1 MEIRRLGSAGPE
13 ITVVG
18 FGSWEAGGT
27 EWGPNKSDDRV
38 IEAIRATIDAGMNW
52 IDTAEVYGHGRSEEL
67 VGQAVGEHRGDVS
80 IFTKVAPEPDG
91 SGFRPEQVRAAA
103 ERSLSRL
110 AVEHVDLYQLHWP
123 DESGIPVEDTWG
135 AMAELADRG
144 LARHIGVSNFDRDL
158 IQRCEAIRHV
168 DSLQNELSLVHRP
181 DAESGLL
188 GWLAERGIGYL
199 AYSPLGAGMLTG
211 AVTAGTV
218 FADHDWRSGKLR
230 DEEAPDHFRP
240 ENLAAG
246 VERVERLAKIAERLG
261 TSVAAVA
268 LRWVIDQPGVTA
280 AIAGTRNPR
289 HVHDNAAAGDLRLDD
304 DTLREID
311 ALFAGA

>member
-1 MEIRRLGSAGPE
+1 MERRRLGSGGPE

-18 FGSWEAGGT
+18 FGSWEAGGAD
-27 EWGPNKSDDRV
+27 WGPNESDDRV

-52 IDTAEVYGHGRSEEL
+52 IDTAEVYGDGRSEEL
-67 VGQAVGEHRGDVS
+67 VGRAVGGHRDDVR

-103 ERSLSRL
+103 EGSLGRL
-110 AVEHVDLYQLHWP
+110 GVESVDLYQLHWP
-123 DESGIPVEDTWG
+123 DESGVPVEETWG
-135 AMAELADRG
+135 AMAEVVDRG
-144 LARHIGVSNFDRDL
+144 LARHIGVSNFDPDL
-158 IQRCEAIRHV
+158 ILRCEAVRHV
-168 DSLQNELSLVHRP
+168 DSLQSELSLVRRA

-211 AVTAGTV
+211 AVTADTV
-218 FADHDWRSGKLR
+218 FAEHDWRSGKTG
-230 DEEAPDHFRP
+230 EEQPDHFRP

-246 VERVERLAKIAERLG
+246 VERVGHLARIAERLG
-261 TSVAAVA
+261 TSVGALA
-268 LRWVIDQPGVTA
+268 LRWVIEQPGVTA

-289 HVHDNAAAGDLRLDD
+289 HVHDNASAGDLRLDD
-304 DTLREID
+304 DTLREIE
-311 ALFAGA
+311 ALFS